1 MAMEYWDDDEFPMP
15 TDEELAKAGAKLKA
29 AIAAGKLIVTTV
41 STPWSP
47 LSLYDTMLG
56 RPPTPETLDQKLAR
70 HFPPLGED
78 GLLPEGW

>member
-1 MAMEYWDDDEFPMP
+1 
-15 TDEELAKAGAKLKA
+15 
-29 AIAAGKLIVTTV
+29 LIVTTV